1 MKSCRVLF
9 VKKLCGDNVKK
20 MFFGRKKYGN
30 FSLIIY
36 IIVLLRVIDVE

>member
-1 MKSCRVLF
+1 MCFLLKNYVA
-9 VKKLCGDNVKK
+9 VNVKK